1 MKSMLDLIDF
11 TVINS
16 KLLFFKNLQEIF
28 LPLTM
33 DWMAIGLLVIG
44 FWVSPAAQEATADES
59 RMKDEHDE
67 YMKGEA
73 QPPFSIFWPPG
84 ATSMA

>member
-1 MKSMLDLIDF
+1 
-11 TVINS
+11 
-16 KLLFFKNLQEIF
+16 
-28 LPLTM
+28 M

-44 FWVSPAAQEATADES
+44 SWVSPAAQEATADER